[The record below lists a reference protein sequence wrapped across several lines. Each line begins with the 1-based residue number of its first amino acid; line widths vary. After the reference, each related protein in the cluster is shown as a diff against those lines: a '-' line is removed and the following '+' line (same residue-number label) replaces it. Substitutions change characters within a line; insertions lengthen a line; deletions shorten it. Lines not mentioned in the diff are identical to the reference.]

1 MFASI
6 FKSTYNKIN
15 FEDIQNA
22 LKAPNQYIII
32 NTLPI
37 NEQECLIKYTI
48 DYNLEEKTI
57 NYFLNEYD
65 FNSKNFIVYGKNA
78 NDESIEKKYKQLIGL
93 GFSQVYMYVGGLFEW
108 MLLQDIYGMN
118 EFPTTKKV
126 LDILKFRPEKNIKT

>member
-22 LKAPNQYIII
+22 LKTPNQYIII

-65 FNSKNFIVYGKNA
+65 FNSKRFIVYGKNA

-126 LDILKFRPEKNIKT
+126 LDILKFRPEKNIKN